1 MFGEIYNQSIPK
13 SFKSH
18 GTRWVAHKVKA
29 MEFILNKDG
38 IYIKYLVSLA
48 NTDSQALKC
57 LEMEKLKS
65 EKMQFPIAMY
75 FDILTPMKVLS
86 LEFHVVNGKTTII
99 NQCISRQR

>member
-18 GTRWVAHKVKA
+18 GTRWVSHKVKA

-57 LEMEKLKS
+57 LEIEGKAKKWKNAVSHSNVFWYINPYESLK
-65 EKMQFPIAMY
+65 F
-75 FDILTPMKVLS
+75 
-86 LEFHVVNGKTTII
+86 G
-99 NQCISRQR
+99 ISCGQWQNYNY